1 MLQTR
6 EKNRLYDI
14 VVSGA
19 RSILEKKNFPETART
34 IFDYC
39 REMTGAQSGYVAL
52 LSDTG
57 EENEVLFLE
66 AGGLPCD
73 VNPNLP
79 MPIRGLRGLCY
90 ETHKTV
96 FENDFMK
103 SDWIKYMPA
112 RHVVLH
118 NVMFVPLNLEGKTV
132 GIMGLAN
139 KQNDFNQEDA
149 EIASVFGD
157 LAAIALENSRY
168 IELLT
173 EKTNA
178 LEKAMSELK
187 TLRGIIP
194 ICMHCKGIRDDQG
207 DWNQL
212 EAYISEHSDAHF
224 SHGLCDKCLEKY
236 YPDEGD

>member
-1 MLQTR
+1 VSDHLTQGYEELLQLQT
-6 EKNRLYDI
+6 
-14 VVSGA
+14 
-19 RSILEKKNFPETART
+19 
-34 IFDYC
+34 
-39 REMTGAQSGYVAL
+39 
-52 LSDTG
+52 DT
-57 EENEVLFLE
+57 FLE
-66 AGGLPCD
+66 LGCLGAF
-73 VNPNLP
+73 
-79 MPIRGLRGLCY
+79 
-90 ETHKTV
+90 HKNSIYGQT
-96 FENDFMK
+96 
-103 SDWIKYMPA
+103 PA